1 MTATALSSLRAGHVE
16 VLLGS
21 GSTIVPG
28 GLAAAASA
36 TASPSASS
44 TAGSNGA
51 AGSAVTVTA
60 NAKFGIP
67 CVY

>member
-1 MTATALSSLRAGHVE
+1 VE

-21 GSTIVPG
+21 GSTIVPA
-28 GLAAAASA
+28 GLAPAAGPTA
-36 TASPSASS
+36 TPSSGS
-44 TAGSNGA
+44 TSGNNGA